1 MQSTLDKFGRVVI
14 PKSVRDE
21 LHLTP
26 GTALSIEER
35 NGEVVLRPTWET
47 PPVIRKGGLL
57 LFSGEAVG
65 DLLEVQAEQRRAR
78 RKKAAAWP
86 TE

>member
-26 GTALSIEER
+26 GTALNIEER
-35 NGEVVLRPTWET
+35 NGKVVLRPTWET

-65 DLLEVQAEQRRAR
+65 DLLEVQTEQRRAR

-86 TE
+86 TK

>member
-26 GTALSIEER
+26 GTALSVEER
-35 NGEVVLRPTWET
+35 NGEVVLTPTWES
-47 PPVIRKGGLL
+47 PSVVRKGGLL
-57 LFSGEAVG
+57 LFAGEAVG
-65 DLLEVQAEQRRAR
+65 DLLDAQAAQRRVR
-78 RKKAAAWP
+78 TKKAAAWP
-86 TE
+86 SG